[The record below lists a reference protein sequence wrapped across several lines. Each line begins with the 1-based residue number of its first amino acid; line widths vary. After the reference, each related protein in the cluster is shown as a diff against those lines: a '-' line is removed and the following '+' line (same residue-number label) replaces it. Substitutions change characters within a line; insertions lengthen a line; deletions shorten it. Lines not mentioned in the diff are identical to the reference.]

1 MNLAAVMDEVAA
13 AAAEISG
20 LRMTAW
26 PPGSVQPPAGA
37 VSYPESIAYD
47 QTYGRGMSKINGLPL
62 ILVSGKAIERT
73 ARDAV
78 STWTATHGEGSVRQ
92 HLERRPWACC
102 DDLSVVEARFDV
114 VSIAG
119 VEYLAAMFSLD
130 IVGSDS

>member
-1 MNLAAVMDEVAA
+1 MNLSALMDEVAT

-26 PPGSVQPPAGA
+26 PPGTLQPPAGA

-47 QTYGRGMSKINGLPL
+47 QTYGRGMSKISALPL
-62 ILVSGKAIERT
+62 ILVAGKAIERL

-92 HLERRPWACC
+92 HLEGRVWASC
-102 DDLSVVEARFDV
+102 DDLSVVSAKFDV
-114 VSIAG
+114 VSIGG
-119 VEYLAAMFSLD
+119 VEYLAAQFSLD
-130 IVGSDS
+130 VVGSGN